1 MATSAAK
8 SKQTRM
14 DIFNVIG
21 FLLIFCFGYV
31 VPPFGGITE
40 LGMRMMG
47 ILIGLIF
54 MTCVGCNI
62 ITSALMALVAMVFH
76 GYYDA
81 ATMISTWVG
90 STTTF
95 QLVFC
100 GALCLAMRQS
110 GAMDVLAKKMLTS
123 KICQGRPM
131 VLLFMIY
138 LAGFCVSIFVAGAPF
153 FLLFFGLMDSILSI
167 AGYDKKDPFY
177 PLAILGVYVSA
188 YGSFFLPWRGA
199 MAVTVAMFNSV
210 LNPMGF
216 VFNDWVYMLTQ
227 VVTFPG
233 FYIIYVLM
241 LKYIFRVDMSKL
253 KSVDV
258 NKVESLQKVP
268 DKFDFFMKLGL
279 GSLAFCV
286 LYILVTNLLPT
297 TTPGYAYWGS
307 FGMSLI
313 WVLPLIFFSIVR
325 KDGKPIWNVAKLAQD
340 SSMWTMI
347 ALVGSLTMLGKITT
361 DEALGIRGWLVGIFT
376 PLFGDMPIWLLMLIV
391 TVFAVVVTQI
401 VNGQVLTMGLTPI
414 IGPIVCTMIL
424 EQGVVGSPTVMLSV
438 LSAAAQVAYLT
449 VSGSVNAAYLLN
461 RDDINS
467 KFIFTKGVVVL
478 VAYTIWQYIV
488 GIVLNYLL
496 PGV

>member
-14 DIFNVIG
+14 DIYTVIG
-21 FLLIFCFGYV
+21 FLIIFCFGYI

-40 LGMRMMG
+40 MGMRMMG

-62 ITSALMALVAMVFH
+62 IISALMALTAMVFH

-123 KICQGRPM
+123 KICKGRPV

-138 LAGFCVSIFVAGAPF
+138 LAGFCVSIFVSGAPF
-153 FLLFFGLMDSILSI
+153 FLLFFGLMDSILEI
-167 AGYDKKDPFY
+167 AGYKRTDPFY

-210 LNPMGF
+210 LEPMGF

-227 VVTFPG
+227 IATFPG
-233 FYIIYVLM
+233 FYLV
-241 LKYIFRVDMSKL
+241 YIFFVKYVFRADLSKL
-253 KSVDV
+253 KTVDV

-268 DKFDFFMKLGL
+268 DKFDFQMKLGL

-286 LYILVTNLLPT
+286 LYILVCALIPSTA
-297 TTPGYAYWGS
+297 PGYAWWGS
-307 FGMSLI
+307 FGISMI
-313 WVLPLIFFSIVR
+313 WLLPLILFSTIR

-340 SSMWTMI
+340 STIWTMI

-361 DEALGIRGWLVGIFT
+361 DETLGIRGWLVEIFT
-376 PLFGDMPIWLLMLIV
+376 PLFGDMPIWLLML
-391 TVFAVVVTQI
+391 VVVLFSTIVTQI

-414 IGPIVCTMIL
+414 LGPIVCTMIT
-424 EQGVVGSPTVMLSV
+424 EQGVAASPTVMLSV
-438 LSAAAQVAYLT
+438 LSATAQVAYLT

-467 KFIFTKGVVVL
+467 KFIFTKGSIVL
-478 VAYTIWQYIV
+478 CVYMAWQYIV
-488 GIVLNYLL
+488 GMVLNFLL